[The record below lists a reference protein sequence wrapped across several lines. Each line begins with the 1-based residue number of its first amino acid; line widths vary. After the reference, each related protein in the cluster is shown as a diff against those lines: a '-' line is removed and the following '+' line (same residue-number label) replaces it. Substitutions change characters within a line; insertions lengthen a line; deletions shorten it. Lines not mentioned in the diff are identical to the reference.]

1 MSTYLDEIVDAHRAS
16 AALDDRSLD
25 QLTSAAAGLTP
36 ARGFVAAI
44 RAAKPLGVIAEVKR
58 RSPSA
63 GELAPD
69 LDPGVLADQ
78 YRDGGATC
86 CSVLT
91 DANFFGGSEADLEA
105 VRHSVELPILRKDFI
120 VSELDVVDTRL
131 MGADC
136 VLLIA
141 AVLDDVELADFH
153 SLAGEIGLDVLVE
166 VHDEAEAD
174 RALGL
179 GAELIGVNQRDLETF
194 EVDTER
200 AVRVGSSLPRGVVRV
215 AESGISGPGDIPAL
229 VAAGFD
235 AVLVGQSLVSHND
248 PAGGVRALIA
258 AASLGSGDE
267 SDSHSA

>member
-16 AALDDRSLD
+16 AALDNRSLD
-25 QLTSAAAGLTP
+25 QLTSTVAGLAP

-44 RAAKPLGVIAEVKR
+44 RAAKQLGVIAEVKR

-69 LDPGVLADQ
+69 LDPGVLAEQ
-78 YRDGGATC
+78 YREGGATC

-153 SLAGEIGLDVLVE
+153 S
-166 VHDEAEAD
+166 H

-235 AVLVGQSLVSHND
+235 SVLVGQSLASHTD

-267 SDSHSA
+267 SGSHSA